1 MSPFV
6 LLIHAADFPASCRT
20 AFLTVISHEIRTPI
34 AGILGICELLMDD
47 STLSEGHRSLVG
59 KAIRS
64 GEILL
69 DLVGMVLVREFVCLV
84 FAVADPSALM

>member
-1 MSPFV
+1 M
-6 LLIHAADFPASCRT
+6 
-20 AFLTVISHEIRTPI
+20 
-34 AGILGICELLMDD
+34 LMDD

-69 DLVGMVLVREFVCLV
+69 DLVGMVLVRQLVCLF
-84 FAVADPSALM
+84 FAVADPSALV